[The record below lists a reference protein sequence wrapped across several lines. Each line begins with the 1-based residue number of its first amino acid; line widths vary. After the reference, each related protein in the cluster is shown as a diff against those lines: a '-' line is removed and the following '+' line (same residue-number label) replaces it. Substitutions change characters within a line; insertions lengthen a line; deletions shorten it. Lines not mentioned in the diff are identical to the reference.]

1 MGQNSSL
8 EAVRSPCESINGP
21 CLARPSLDGEPIN
34 VVAAMWQRFA
44 GVESGLSDSE
54 EESVDDK
61 ASAAQL
67 RSLERCLEEHCLLN
81 PALETGVGTFTDEQ
95 LMRHG
100 TFLREGRV
108 AGLAS
113 EPLALD
119 SVEEVDEDQD
129 GDDEASVPSG
139 SPVRCTAK
147 PVSPNGV
154 RQVSEVLCELSA
166 SLEPQRPSR
175 ASKKSKPRSP
185 KNQRNDVVLW
195 DVTDTSISR
204 DFEHGSMWGRGR
216 FAAEPVAG
224 QV

>member
-1 MGQNSSL
+1 MGQSSSL

-21 CLARPSLDGEPIN
+21 CLARPSVEGEPIN
-34 VVAAMWQRFA
+34 VVAAMWHRFA
-44 GVESGLSDSE
+44 GVESGVSDSE
-54 EESVDDK
+54 EESMDEK
-61 ASAAQL
+61 ASAEQL

-100 TFLREGRV
+100 AFLREGRV
-108 AGLAS
+108 AGLGS
-113 EPLALD
+113 EPLPLD
-119 SVEEVDEDQD
+119 SVEEADEAQD

-147 PVSPNGV
+147 PVSPSGV
-154 RQVSEVLCELSA
+154 RQVSEALCEVNV
-166 SLEPQRPSR
+166 SLEPRQSN
-175 ASKKSKPRSP
+175 AKKASKPRSP

-195 DVTDTSISR
+195 DVTDSSLSR
-204 DFEHGSMWGRGR
+204 DFEHGSMWGRGG